1 MSLLVLAEHHD
12 GQLSGATAHVVAAA
26 QAIQQHSGGDVD
38 LLVAGEHVAAVAE
51 AAAKLDGVNRVRVAD
66 HAAYA
71 HQLAEP
77 MGALL
82 AELAGD
88 YSYLLAGAST
98 TGKNVMPRVA
108 ALKDVSQISEIIE
121 VDSADTFKR
130 PIYAGNAIATVQSA
144 DPLKVLTVRST
155 GFDAVGSLQD
165 QGGSAAI
172 EAVDVV
178 VDNAQSTFIKE
189 ALAQSDRPELAGAKI
204 VVSGGRGMGN
214 GENFK
219 LLDGIADKLGAA
231 IGASRAAVDAGF
243 VPNDMQVGQTGKIVA
258 PELYIAVGISGAIQ
272 HLAGMKD
279 SKVIVAINKDEEA
292 PIFQVADYGLVG
304 DLFEILPELEQKL

>member
-1 MSLLVLAEHHD
+1 MSILVLADLHE
-12 GQLSGATAHVVAAA
+12 GQLAGATAHVVAAA
-26 QAIQQHSGGDVD
+26 QAIGGDIDV
-38 LLVAGEHVAAVAE
+38 LVAGEGVQAAAE
-51 AAAKLDGVNRVRVAD
+51 AAAKLDGVSKVRVAD
-66 HAAYA
+66 NAVYA

-82 AELAGD
+82 VELADG
-88 YSYLLAGAST
+88 YTHVLASAST
-98 TGKNVMPRVA
+98 TGKNVLPRLA
-108 ALKDVSQISEIIE
+108 ALKDVSQLSDVIA

-130 PIYAGNAIATVQSA
+130 PIYAGNAIATVKS
-144 DPLKVLTVRST
+144 DDVLKVITVRST
-155 GFDAVGSLQD
+155 GFDAVGTS
-165 QGGSAAI
+165 GSATV

-178 VDNAQSTFIKE
+178 VDNSQSSFVKE
-189 ALAQSDRPELAGAKI
+189 ELAQSDRPELGGAK
-204 VVSGGRGMGN
+204 VVISGGRGMGN

-258 PELYIAVGISGAIQ
+258 PDLYIAVGISGAIQ

-279 SKVIVAINKDEEA
+279 SKIIVAINKDEEA
-292 PIFQVADYGLVG
+292 PIFSVADYGLVA
-304 DLFEILPELEQKL
+304 DLFDAVPELEQKL